1 MDIDFN
7 LNDKD
12 LYKEESYTDLKVGAI
27 RNLTPVKADGSLD
40 ESRDPIFM
48 GQTQLMS
55 PNGPLPVN
63 CMIEAK
69 SLSEAIEKFPESIKQ
84 EVENLI
90 AKAQEAKEKESSR
103 IIVPGQGL

>member
-7 LNDKD
+7 LNGKD

-27 RNLTPVKADGSLD
+27 RSLTPVNQDGSLD

-55 PNGPLPVN
+55 PNGPLPVS
-63 CMIEAK
+63 CMIDAK
-69 SLSEAIEKFPESIKQ
+69 SMSVAIEKFPEAIKQ
-84 EVENLI
+84 EVEGLI

-103 IIVPGQGL
+103 IIVPGQGM

>member
-63 CMIEAK
+63 CMIDAK
-69 SLSEAIEKFPESIKQ
+69 SLSEAIEKFPEAIKQ
-84 EVENLI
+84 EVEGLI
-90 AKAQEAKEKESSR
+90 AKAQEVKEKESSR
-103 IIVPGQGL
+103 IIVPGQGM

>member
-63 CMIEAK
+63 CMIDAK
-69 SLSEAIEKFPESIKQ
+69 SLSEALEKFPEAIKQ
-84 EVENLI
+84 EVEGLI

>member
-1 MDIDFN
+1 MNIDFN

-27 RNLTPVKADGSLD
+27 RNLTPVKADGSFD

-63 CMIEAK
+63 CMIDAK
-69 SLSEAIEKFPESIKQ
+69 SLSEAIEKFPGAIQQ
-84 EVENLI
+84 EVEGLI

-103 IIVPGQGL
+103 IIVPGQGM